1 MKTPPIVAPREMLNV
16 KEAVSS
22 ATKALQDF
30 FAGKELLNLELE
42 EVELTEDG
50 KSWLITLGF
59 DRLVETLSIP
69 MTRLERKYK
78 IFKVDGVTG
87 KVTAMKIRK
96 P

>member
-1 MKTPPIVAPREMLNV
+1 MIDV

-30 FAGKELLNLELE
+30 FAGKELVGLELE

-59 DRLVETLSIP
+59 YVPDPNPNPLRNILALPTEGKTKY
-69 MTRLERKYK
+69 ERKYK
-78 IFKVDGVTG
+78 VFEVDGDTG
-87 KVTAMKIRK
+87 SVAAMKIRK